1 MTGLERVRRA
11 IRFQPTDR
19 VPVAPL
25 LGAHAVALA
34 GITYEAASADPAA
47 QAHALLHAV
56 ELYRPD
62 AVFTLMD
69 LTAEPEALGA
79 EVTASPNRR
88 RIVTGHLP
96 PEALLTD
103 DLEKVILTAR
113 VPVFVETVRLLRAAL
128 GDTVMVGALVSG
140 PLTAAANA
148 VGIETI
154 ARMLRRQRETL
165 ADMLE
170 RLTRACMAV
179 ATRHIEARAHRVVVL
194 EPCATSIILGPED
207 LRALLST
214 HLRTLAGHMRASNT
228 ISILHVCGDCRA
240 SLGVLAETKFDVL
253 SLDAPVALSKAREV
267 IGRSAALMGNLDVR
281 QLLPRGEPASV
292 YDATAALVADL
303 GRARG
308 FILSGGCELPADTP
322 TCNVLRVV
330 KASALSSPSA

>member
-1 MTGLERVRRA
+1 MTGLERMRRA

-34 GITYEAASADPAA
+34 ALTYEAASADPVA

-62 AVFTLMD
+62 TVFTLMD
-69 LTAEPEALGA
+69 LAAEPEALGA
-79 EVTASPNRR
+79 EVTASADGNRV
-88 RIVTGHLP
+88 VTRHLS

-103 DLEKVILTAR
+103 DLERVILTAR

-128 GDTVMVGALVSG
+128 DDTVMVGALVSG

-148 VGIETI
+148 VGIETV

-179 ATRHIEARAHRVVVL
+179 ASAHLEAGAHSVMVL
-194 EPCATSIILGPED
+194 EPCATSGILGPDD
-207 LRALLST
+207 LSSLL
-214 HLRTLAGHMRASNT
+214 LARLQAVAEHIRRHNG
-228 ISILHVCGDCRA
+228 IGLLHICGDCRA
-240 SLGVLAETKFDVL
+240 SLPGLADSRFDVL
-253 SLDAPVALSKAREV
+253 SLDAPVDLNWAREV
-267 IGRSAALMGNLDVR
+267 VKHRIALMGNLDVR
-281 QLLPRGEPASV
+281 HLLPRGTPESV
-292 YDATAALVADL
+292 QEATTLLAREL
-303 GRARG
+303 GSGGG
-308 FILSGGCELPADTP
+308 FILSGGCELPPETP
-322 TCNVLRVV
+322 ISNVRQILQ
-330 KASALSSPSA
+330 A